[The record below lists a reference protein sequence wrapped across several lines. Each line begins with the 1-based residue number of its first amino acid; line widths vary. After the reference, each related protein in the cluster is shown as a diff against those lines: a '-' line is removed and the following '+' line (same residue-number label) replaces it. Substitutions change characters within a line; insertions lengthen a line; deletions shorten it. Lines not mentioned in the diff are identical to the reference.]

1 MRLLTLGLCIGLSV
15 TACKAKE
22 SASNNESAASA
33 APAAEAVNAAASV
46 QAQAQPQEPG
56 IPAPPDVA
64 APPADA
70 EKTASGLATKV
81 LTKGAGTYHPK
92 KQDQVKV
99 HYTGWKKDGTMF
111 DSSVQRGEPASFG
124 LSQVIPGWTEGLA
137 LMVAGEKRRLW
148 IPSELAYG
156 DPPKRPGAPAGALT
170 FDVELLDVVKAPEP
184 PPVPEDVKEPPK
196 SAKKT
201 ASGLAYRVLKP
212 GTGAKPKAT
221 DVVMVHYTGWK
232 TDGEMFDSSV
242 LRGQPAGF
250 PLNRVIPGWTE
261 GVQLMK
267 VGEKTR
273 FWIPGPLAYG
283 DTPRQPGAPSGMLV
297 FDIELISIQPT
308 PGAPPSGAA
317 AAKHVAPPLPSAK

>member
-1 MRLLTLGLCIGLSV
+1 MRLLTLGICLGLSV
-15 TACKAKE
+15 TACKAKD
-22 SASNNESAASA
+22 SASSSESPPANAQPAAVDSAAA
-33 APAAEAVNAAASV
+33 KA
-46 QAQAQPQEPG
+46 QAQAAPEAPPG

-70 EKTASGLATKV
+70 EKTASGLASKV
-81 LTKGAGTYHPK
+81 LTKGTGTYHPK

-111 DSSVQRGEPASFG
+111 DSSVQRGEPATFG
-124 LSQVIPGWTEGLA
+124 LSQVIAGWTEGLQ
-137 LMVAGEKRRLW
+137 LMVAGEKRRFW
-148 IPSELAYG
+148 IPSEMAYG

-170 FDVELLDVVKAPEP
+170 FDVELIDVVKSPEP

-196 SAKKT
+196 TAKKT

-221 DVVMVHYTGWK
+221 DVVMVHYTGWQ
-232 TDGEMFDSSV
+232 TNGEMFDSSV
-242 LRGQPAGF
+242 VRGQPAGF

-283 DTPRQPGAPSGMLV
+283 DTPRQPGAPAGMLV
-297 FDIELISIQPT
+297 FDIELLSIQGM
-308 PGAPPSGAA
+308 PGAAPSASAPAA
-317 AAKHVAPPLPSAK
+317 PKAAPSAK